1 VSWLVRSGRVLGP
14 FALYA
19 IARQLDAALGTLL
32 HTTLDLPGFPLR
44 AAALLEPR
52 HLAGAASLG
61 AAAGTAV
68 WLVLAASRSRSTGEP
83 LAAAAAAEAEAGG
96 FAPLLLRPAVTVLA
110 WLALALHPTFP
121 YAATLPV
128 ALSQDWSVALDAAIL
143 VGLVAP
149 RLRAVRLPAPR
160 ALSVFGIA
168 FLIYAVAVP
177 ERARSYEGHPGNE
190 PKYLRMAL
198 ALGHRLSLDV
208 EGIEGSMEQLP
219 VRPFGDAAADAASSL
234 TRESGAMLASSFRG
248 EVGLDAIR
256 AGRITRQTIY
266 GKHGGVYHVLAPGPS
281 FVLAPL
287 LRADRWLNLEL
298 GTPGRL
304 RLSMLGWNAIA
315 AALVAALFLLVRD
328 VTGRAGLAALVA
340 AVAAAAP
347 PYLFYFYQF
356 YPEMPGALML
366 ALALRQ
372 VFFSRR
378 WSVGSCLGLGLI
390 LASLPWW
397 HQKFL
402 PVWAV
407 LALLAA
413 IRAVD
418 RLVSLRAL
426 LALAIPQLASGLA
439 TALYNFAI
447 TGSVRPDALFRAWGP
462 GGVTTAHLPQ
472 GFFGLALDINYGLL
486 PYAPVYLAAFAGL
499 LQRGRAA
506 AALRLAFP
514 AFAVY
519 YLTVAAA
526 DDWHGAVSHLGRY
539 AMPATPYAIALIAVV
554 LARIGSRPGVLTAI
568 LTLTVWT
575 GLCARQM
582 WLDPHAA
589 DDARRLAEKSEIA
602 DVSVYVPDLFV
613 PTMGDG
619 APGLPAQ
626 LAVWL
631 AIGLGLALWMR
642 RTSLR
647 GAGRSP
653 SRALLAMLAAALAL
667 SAALE
672 RWPSPH
678 RLPRFRSAVEI
689 EAGVTAFPSDGRL
702 VGDPPLIVVR
712 GDETELLVRSREP
725 LRQLPVLAAG
735 TGFGGPAAGP
745 LSPIRERGRWLGIPL
760 ETVAALEGRRGV
772 REWLY
777 RAKLRFQTRG
787 EVTLRL
793 SRPGGEE

>member
-19 IARQLDAALGTLL
+19 LARQLDAALGTLL
-32 HTTLDLPGFPLR
+32 HTTLDLPDFPLR
-44 AAALLEPR
+44 AAALLEPG

-61 AAAGTAV
+61 AAAGAAV

-83 LAAAAAAEAEAGG
+83 LAASAEAEASG
-96 FAPLLLRPAVTVLA
+96 FTPLLLRPAVTLLA

-168 FLIYAVAVP
+168 FLVYAVAVP
-177 ERARSYEGHPGNE
+177 DRARSYEGHPGNE

-208 EGIEGSMEQLP
+208 EGIEGPMEELP
-219 VRPFGDAAADAASSL
+219 VHPFGDAAASAAASL
-234 TRESGAMLASSFRG
+234 LGESRAMLASTFRG
-248 EVGLDAIR
+248 SVGLDAIR

-266 GKHGGVYHVLAPGPS
+266 GKRGGVYHVLAPGPS

-287 LRADRWLNLEL
+287 LRADRRLNLEL

-315 AALVAALFLLVRD
+315 GALVAALFLLIRD
-328 VTGRAGLAALVA
+328 VTGRPGLAALVA
-340 AVAAAAP
+340 GVAAAAP

-378 WSVGSCLGLGLI
+378 WSVGTCLGLGLI

-402 PVWAV
+402 PVWGV
-407 LALLAA
+407 LALLSG

-426 LALAIPQLASGLA
+426 LALAIPQLASALA
-439 TALYNFAI
+439 TALYNFVI

-472 GFFGLALDINYGLL
+472 GFLGLALDINYGLL
-486 PYAPVYLAAFAGL
+486 PYAPVYLVAFAGL
-499 LQRGRAA
+499 VQRGRAA
-506 AALRLAFP
+506 AALRLALP

-539 AMPATPYAIALIAVV
+539 AMPVTPYAIALIAVV
-554 LARIGSRPGVLTAI
+554 LARVGSRPGVLTAI
-568 LTLTVWT
+568 LALTAWT

-589 DDARRLAEKSEIA
+589 DDARRLAGQSEIA
-602 DVSVYVPDLFV
+602 DVSVYVPDLFI
-613 PTMGDG
+613 PAMGDG

-642 RTSLR
+642 RASLR
-647 GAGRSP
+647 GGGRSP
-653 SRALLAMLAAALAL
+653 SGALLAMLAAALAL
-667 SAALE
+667 SVALE

-678 RLPRFRSAVEI
+678 RLPRFGSAVEM
-689 EAGVTAFPSDGRL
+689 EPGVTVFPRDGRL
-702 VGDPPLIVVR
+702 VGDPPLIAVR
-712 GDETELLVRSREP
+712 GEEAELLVRSREP
-725 LRQLPVLAAG
+725 LQQLPVLAAG
-735 TGFGGPAAGP
+735 KGFGGPAAGP

-760 ETVAALEGRRGV
+760 EAVAALEGRRGV

-777 RAKLRFQTRG
+777 RAKLRFQTEG